1 MIPNSLRLPNISLIL
16 VVVLIL
22 ALPACGSG
30 DLVLP
35 GGPPSEL
42 SAVSG
47 DGQNGP
53 PGTRLPDPLVVEVTD
68 AEGRHVPGTSVQF
81 TFAGDVA
88 GGAVTP
94 GTAIT
99 DDQGRASAEV
109 QLGTVEGDQPVEA
122 LVTAGADSALRTRF
136 NLTAV
141 PVDDGGGGGG
151 AGGGGSGGNGGGG
164 GGGGDG
170 GDGGDGGHGH
180 DGHHNGD
187 GGDH

>member
-1 MIPNSLRLPNISLIL
+1 MIPNSLRLPGISLIL
-16 VVVLIL
+16 VL

-42 SAVSG
+42 SAISG

-53 PGTRLPDPLVVEVTD
+53 PGSLLPDPLVVEVTD
-68 AEGRHVPGTSVQF
+68 AEGRHIVGTSVQF
-81 TFAGDVA
+81 TFEGDVA
-88 GGAVTP
+88 DGTVTP

-99 DDQGRASAEV
+99 DEEGRASAEV

-122 LVTAGADSALRTRF
+122 LVAAGADSALRARF

-141 PVDDGGGGGG
+141 LQD
-151 AGGGGSGGNGGGG
+151 
-164 GGGGDG
+164 DG
-170 GDGGDGGHGH
+170 GDGGGGHGD
-180 DGHHNGD
+180 DGHGKGH

>member
-1 MIPNSLRLPNISLIL
+1 MIPYSLRPPGIFLIL
-16 VVVLIL
+16 AL

-53 PGTRLPDPLVVEVTD
+53 PGSRLPDPLVVEVND
-68 AEGRHVPGTSVQF
+68 AEGRPVVGTSVEF
-81 TFAGDVA
+81 SFAGDVA
-88 GGAVTP
+88 DGAVTP
-94 GTAIT
+94 GSAVT
-99 DDQGRASAEV
+99 DDQGRASTEV

-122 LVTAGADSALRTRF
+122 LVAAGADSALRTRF

-141 PVDDGGGGGG
+141 PLDDGGGGGS
-151 AGGGGSGGNGGGG
+151 GGSGG
-164 GGGGDG
+164 
-170 GDGGDGGHGH
+170 GGHGEGD
-180 DGHHNGD
+180 DGHGEGH

>member
-1 MIPNSLRLPNISLIL
+1 MIPYSLRLPGISLIL
-16 VVVLIL
+16 VL

-47 DGQNGP
+47 DGQNAP
-53 PGTRLPDPLVVEVTD
+53 PGSRLPEPLVVEVND
-68 AEGRHVPGTSVQF
+68 AEGRHVVGTAVQF

-88 GGAVTP
+88 DGAVTP
-94 GTAIT
+94 GTAVT
-99 DDQGRASAEV
+99 DDQGRASTEV

-122 LVTAGADSALRTRF
+122 LVAAGADSALRTRF

-141 PVDDGGGGGG
+141 PRDDGGN
-151 AGGGGSGGNGGGG
+151 GGSGGNGGNGGGG
-164 GGGGDG
+164 GGHGK
-170 GDGGDGGHGH
+170 GH
-180 DGHHNGD
+180 DGHGKGH

>member
-1 MIPNSLRLPNISLIL
+1 MIPYSLRLPGISLIL
-16 VVVLIL
+16 VL

-53 PGTRLPDPLVVEVTD
+53 PGSRLPDPLVVEVTD
-68 AEGRHVPGTSVQF
+68 AEGRQVVGTSVQF

-88 GGAVTP
+88 DGAVTP

-122 LVTAGADSALRTRF
+122 LVPAGADSALRTRF

-141 PVDDGGGGGG
+141 PPDDGNGS
-151 AGGGGSGGNGGGG
+151 GGGSGGSGAGGGG
-164 GGGGDG
+164 GGGH
-170 GDGGDGGHGH
+170 GHG
-180 DGHHNGD
+180 GHHNGH